1 MKKHLVA
8 IAALAASLT
17 AASGAYPQGRHDEKP
32 HGMKKEAAAASE
44 QARRQGTGGRHDEGP
59 TSHAKK
65 KASKKGSDQAADPGA
80 SK

>member
-8 IAALAASLT
+8 IAALAVGLT

-44 QARRQGTGGRHDEGP
+44 QGRRQGTGGRHDEGA
-59 TSHAKK
+59 TSHAKN
-65 KASKKGSDQAADPGA
+65 ASKKGSDRAADPGA